1 MSVGLKNRAVDA
13 TALIERSRR
22 SYRTVHVHGT
32 DLETKTILCGSFHL
46 IDLAGNERVAR
57 SEVKGDRLQET
68 KCINRSLSTLGDV
81 IFVLARKNAYVP
93 YRNSKLTQLLQG
105 SLAKTIMFVQNNPY
119 VLSYSETV
127 STLKFAERVSGVE
140 LGAAQIQKEGG
151 DVKEQVQPNQQN
163 HLQAAS
169 SQLSSMKSSP
179 KVAEIV
185 SQIQRELAEAEEMKR
200 AIDIPLPPSGQ
211 NQSTS
216 AWGGVEKMQMQGT
229 KRRAVDINNPINKAY
244 NMEVRSQIDSEIAR
258 AFYSGGLPFH
268 FARNPHYIKSYNL
281 AASSNISSYLPPTYN
296 ALRTTLLQ
304 KERANVERLLVP
316 IKTTWKEKGVTI
328 VSDGW
333 SDSQRRPLINF
344 MVVTETGP
352 MFLKAVNCEGQIKN
366 KFFIADLIKGVVM
379 EVGPQNVVQVIIDN
393 APVCKAAVHTLNLRA
408 LMIAPLKLL
417 SVAETRFASV
427 IIMLKR
433 FKLLKRSLERL
444 VLCEEWSSYRE
455 CDTARAQVIRST
467 MLDELWWDKVD
478 YILQFSA
485 PIYDMLRFADTDK
498 PSLHLIY
505 DMWDDMIEKVKNIIY
520 MHERKE
526 LTEKSAF
533 YDVVDAI
540 LIDRWTKSSSP
551 LHCSAHSLNPRYYSD
566 AWLTMAP
573 NRLPPH
579 QDIELSE
586 ERNKCFKRYFPNSE
600 ARTSVN
606 VEFAR
611 FSGQMDTFGSADS
624 IEDRATMDPKMW
636 LVHGA
641 SAPNIQKIALKL
653 LGQPCSS
660 SCCERNWSTYSFIHS
675 IRRNK
680 ILPTRAEDL
689 VYVHTSLRL
698 LSRKSEQYAKG
709 ETKLWDVGGDQFD
722 PLDGAEELEIANL
735 SLDEPE
741 LEAIIIQDD

>member
-1 MSVGLKNRAVDA
+1 
-13 TALIERSRR
+13 
-22 SYRTVHVHGT
+22 
-32 DLETKTILCGSFHL
+32 
-46 IDLAGNERVAR
+46 
-57 SEVKGDRLQET
+57 
-68 KCINRSLSTLGDV
+68 
-81 IFVLARKNAYVP
+81 
-93 YRNSKLTQLLQG
+93 
-105 SLAKTIMFVQNNPY
+105 
-119 VLSYSETV
+119 
-127 STLKFAERVSGVE
+127 
-140 LGAAQIQKEGG
+140 
-151 DVKEQVQPNQQN
+151 
-163 HLQAAS
+163 
-169 SQLSSMKSSP
+169 
-179 KVAEIV
+179 
-185 SQIQRELAEAEEMKR
+185 MKR

-393 APVCKAAVHTLNLRA
+393 APVCKAAGMIVETQYPHIFWTPCVVHTLNLALKNICDAKNVESNEDVYVQCHWITEVAERA
-408 LMIAPLKLL
+408 LMVKNYILNHNMVNTMFNQIAPLKLL